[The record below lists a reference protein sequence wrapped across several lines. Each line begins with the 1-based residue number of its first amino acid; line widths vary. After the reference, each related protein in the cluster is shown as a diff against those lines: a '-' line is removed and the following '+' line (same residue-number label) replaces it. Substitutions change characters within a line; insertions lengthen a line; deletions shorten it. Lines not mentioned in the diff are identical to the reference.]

1 MNSQD
6 KAVAEQLLEAY
17 LPWSE
22 KKWAA
27 DQKWLKS
34 ILDAWGF

>member
-1 MNSQD
+1 VNQD
-6 KAVAEQLLEAY
+6 AVVADQLLDGY

-22 KKWAA
+22 QKWAA